1 MAVRRCTQ
9 RQPLAHQLVVMF
21 GHEDETGV
29 SRSEVDHQAFGR
41 LLGGSQVHPDS
52 AFLGGG
58 V

>member
-1 MAVRRCTQ
+1 
-9 RQPLAHQLVVMF
+9 MF

-52 AFLGGG
+52 ADPLQLELIRSHGFEINFDSLPER
-58 V
+58 